1 MNAMNSADR
10 TQQTYDEVAGL
21 YLERNRDRTEVVPSI
36 DRFSRLLPARA
47 CVLDVGSGPG
57 VDSNELTRR
66 GFRVISSD
74 LSFGMLEAGRRSFP
88 GLSVQADMLQLP
100 FARSI
105 QGCWVNASLHHV
117 DRALVPK
124 ALSEFRR
131 VLMEPGILH
140 IEVKQGEDEGW
151 ETERYG
157 PDHPRWYAY
166 WQPED
171 LDRLL
176 NDAGFEVLDGQ
187 VRPGMLAQWIS
198 RVCRVR
204 PG

>member
-10 TQQTYDEVAGL
+10 TQQTYDEVAEL

-36 DRFSRLLPARA
+36 DRFSRLLPSRAR
-47 CVLDVGSGPG
+47 VLDVGSGPG

-74 LSFGMLEAGRRSFP
+74 LSFGMLEAGCRSFP
-88 GLSVQADMLQLP
+88 GSSVQADMLQLP
-100 FARSI
+100 FLRSI

-117 DRALVPK
+117 DRTLVPK

-140 IEVKQGEDEGW
+140 IEVKQGDDEGW

-176 NDAGFEVLDGQ
+176 DDAGFEVLEGQ
-187 VRPGMLAQWIS
+187 VRPGQLAQWIS